1 MTGEVFGLDRLAGGQ
16 QSPDHWHEAMVMR
29 GRTPVSVGKL
39 SATKAAAQRSSRKLL
54 KRLVEGVNLK
64 SNTLVS

>member
-1 MTGEVFGLDRLAGGQ
+1 MLAEIIRPMTGEVFGLDRLAGGQ

-39 SATKAAAQRSSRKLL
+39 SATKAPAQ
-54 KRLVEGVNLK
+54 
-64 SNTLVS
+64 